1 MKKVKSIIVTLA
13 LGASLLSGC
22 SLPGQSGTANDPNT
36 IVIWHD
42 KEDEVADIL
51 QKKLEEA
58 APDVTIV
65 LEKKSD
71 LTESLKMVGNNPNAA
86 PDMYFFAHDKIGVY
100 AEMDILAE
108 ITDIIPESELEG
120 YMDNTIKAAS
130 YKGKIYQLPI
140 YYETLLFMYNRRYMS
155 DEEVPATTDELL
167 EYMKNNTNGG
177 HYGFVEQHST
187 PYYAAGWINGFGG
200 LVLNDKGEA
209 TIDTKEVI
217 DALKYHKN
225 FVDLMPGETEY
236 ATVNTLFNEGMA
248 HSTIGGPWLIPTV
261 KDSGMDVGVA
271 PMPVINE
278 TGNPI
283 SPYMG
288 VQGLHV
294 LRNAAENKKDS
305 VEKILRAIMDP
316 SLAIELATA
325 TGCAPAL
332 EECYEMDEIKNDPI
346 VMTMKETAEHA
357 VPMSN
362 MPEMDVMWTVVG
374 NLLTDVNM
382 SGKDVSESA
391 KSAQAEAEQLIDNM
405 K

>member
-177 HYGFVEQHST
+177 HYGFVEQQ
-187 PYYAAGWINGFGG
+187 Y
-200 LVLNDKGEA
+200 
-209 TIDTKEVI
+209 
-217 DALKYHKN
+217 
-225 FVDLMPGETEY
+225 
-236 ATVNTLFNEGMA
+236 
-248 HSTIGGPWLIPTV
+248 
-261 KDSGMDVGVA
+261 
-271 PMPVINE
+271 
-278 TGNPI
+278 
-283 SPYMG
+283 SP
-288 VQGLHV
+288 
-294 LRNAAENKKDS
+294 NS
-305 VEKILRAIMDP
+305 
-316 SLAIELATA
+316 
-325 TGCAPAL
+325 
-332 EECYEMDEIKNDPI
+332 
-346 VMTMKETAEHA
+346 
-357 VPMSN
+357 
-362 MPEMDVMWTVVG
+362 
-374 NLLTDVNM
+374 
-382 SGKDVSESA
+382 
-391 KSAQAEAEQLIDNM
+391 
-405 K
+405 